1 MRVKFSRTFRFYP
14 LWPSKVTYTEYE
26 AGKSYTVK
34 RAAGEEAVAQ
44 GAGREIKAPPRKVA
58 AGAKAADA

>member
-14 LWPSKVTYTEYE
+14 LWPSKATYTEYE

-34 RAAGEEAVAQ
+34 RGAGEAAVAQ
-44 GAGREIKAPPRKVA
+44 GAGKEIAPPSRR
-58 AGAKAADA
+58 KAADA

>member
-14 LWPSKVTYTEYE
+14 LWPSKMTYTEYE

-34 RAAGEEAVAQ
+34 RAAGEAAVAH
-44 GAGREIKAPPRKVA
+44 GAGREIKAPPRKA
-58 AGAKAADA
+58 ASGPAADA